1 MAKTWNERLANL
13 SAKLDELS
21 KNGAEAYRQLR
32 TEAIQQRI
40 STARGNVAAMRENA
54 RLEGFRMQLDKQ
66 EWC

>member
-1 MAKTWNERLANL
+1 MAKTCNERLANL

-21 KNGAEAYRQLR
+21 KNGTEAYRQLR

-40 STARGNVAAMRENA
+40 STARGNVAAMREKA